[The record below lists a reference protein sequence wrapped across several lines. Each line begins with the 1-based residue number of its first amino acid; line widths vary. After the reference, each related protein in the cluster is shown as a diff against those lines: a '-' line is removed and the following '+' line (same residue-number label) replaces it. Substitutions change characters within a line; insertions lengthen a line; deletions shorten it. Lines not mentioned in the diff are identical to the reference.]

1 MEPILKNPIWKIA
14 VLGIFALGVVVYFG
28 ILKGPNTNAPDPQ
41 AVDPDVESLALT
53 EVADPRLAKG
63 VIWRNVRPEVEYVG
77 DDACRV
83 CHEGICDSYH
93 GTHTMARSSSYS
105 GKPDLAGRTGI
116 ERFDAGSQTS
126 VTNENVTYKIENRG
140 DKGLHQSE
148 TFLDNKSRPVV
159 TREVDYAVAIGSGH
173 RGRSYILEQ
182 HGWLYQASMSW
193 FSSAGI
199 WDISPGLQLDQ
210 ENPGR
215 PVTRLCLFCHT
226 NQVKLIAGT
235 QNKFEPFATKNLGI
249 GCERC
254 HGPGKLHCD
263 ERANDPATAYGTGPN
278 RKGKGPPD
286 TSVVNPARLEPELR
300 ESVCNQCHLQGEK
313 RVEKEGLRL
322 ENWRPGLKLSDF
334 VVVWARNPILGEKN
348 KAVGQVEQMHAS
360 KCFQK
365 SGGALGCMT
374 CHDPHFMPPE
384 KERKEWYRNQC
395 YKCHANDSPK
405 EGVTTTVA
413 TPGKTDPTRGIL
425 PPCSQP
431 LVHRLARQND
441 CAACHLPRR
450 ASTDIAH
457 TALSDH
463 RIRRRPPV
471 EEPLGRALLP
481 GELPLV
487 GFPGPATP
495 ADDRELVIALSL
507 MSQGM
512 TSTQNPFAG
521 FLAKKLDSLLLQRPG
536 DAELWSW
543 QANRLSREGRFEESL
558 LVWERIHKTKPKEEF
573 LLLGTTLAAV
583 RAKKYPRALV
593 LAKRLAEISPENATH
608 LVMVA
613 DILKTLK
620 RYPEAL
626 PYLEQAIASQPAGVQ
641 SRKILVECLVQ
652 THQPERAQTEF
663 DTLVRLTH
671 SGEGDL
677 RRWFAKIQSGKP

>member
-1 MEPILKNPIWKIA
+1 
-14 VLGIFALGVVVYFG
+14 
-28 ILKGPNTNAPDPQ
+28 
-41 AVDPDVESLALT
+41 
-53 EVADPRLAKG
+53 
-63 VIWRNVRPEVEYVG
+63 
-77 DDACRV
+77 
-83 CHEGICDSYH
+83 
-93 GTHTMARSSSYS
+93 MA
-105 GKPDLAGRTGI
+105 
-116 ERFDAGSQTS
+116 
-126 VTNENVTYKIENRG
+126 
-140 DKGLHQSE
+140 
-148 TFLDNKSRPVV
+148 
-159 TREVDYAVAIGSGH
+159 
-173 RGRSYILEQ
+173 
-182 HGWLYQASMSW
+182 
-193 FSSAGI
+193 
-199 WDISPGLQLDQ
+199 
-210 ENPGR
+210 
-215 PVTRLCLFCHT
+215 
-226 NQVKLIAGT
+226 
-235 QNKFEPFATKNLGI
+235 
-249 GCERC
+249 
-254 HGPGKLHCD
+254 
-263 ERANDPATAYGTGPN
+263 
-278 RKGKGPPD
+278 
-286 TSVVNPARLEPELR
+286 
-300 ESVCNQCHLQGEK
+300 
-313 RVEKEGLRL
+313 
-322 ENWRPGLKLSDF
+322 
-334 VVVWARNPILGEKN
+334 
-348 KAVGQVEQMHAS
+348 
-360 KCFQK
+360 
-365 SGGALGCMT
+365 
-374 CHDPHFMPPE
+374 
-384 KERKEWYRNQC
+384 
-395 YKCHANDSPK
+395 
-405 EGVTTTVA
+405 
-413 TPGKTDPTRGIL
+413 
-425 PPCSQP
+425 
-431 LVHRLARQND
+431 
-441 CAACHLPRR
+441 
-450 ASTDIAH
+450 
-457 TALSDH
+457 
-463 RIRRRPPV
+463 PV